1 MAMAATCCLNP
12 SPPTPRSGNSSSSS
26 STSSITSRTIQASWN
41 RNEVP
46 SRRQLGVARVAVMVI
61 GLVEMGSSFVGV
73 GEITEAMAGETLE
86 MAAQQKDK
94 VTRIA
99 RWSEK
104 RSCPPWRLNSFE
116 TIVPENLPRPHG
128 SRKSE
133 SIGYSDPHDA
143 PTLKARATKSNP
155 RCFSM

>member
-12 SPPTPRSGNSSSSS
+12 SPPTSRSTNFPSSSSS
-26 STSSITSRTIQASWN
+26 SIITSRTVQASRK
-41 RNEVP
+41 RNEV
-46 SRRQLGVARVAVMVI
+46 QTGAARVAMMVI
-61 GLVEMGSSFVGV
+61 GLVEMGNSFIGL
-73 GEITEAMAGETLE
+73 GEIAEAMASE
-86 MAAQQKDK
+86 MAAAPKDK

-104 RSCPPWRLNSFE
+104 RACPPWRLNSFE
-116 TIVPENLPRPHG
+116 TVVPENLPRPHAY
-128 SRKSE
+128 RKSE

-143 PTLKARATKSNP
+143 PTLKARVAKSNP